1 MQKLTRKKRR
11 KITKLLYEKESY
23 LIRGACFDLYK
34 ELGNGHKESVYQKG
48 LFHLLK
54 EKDLIVEKEKRIPVK
69 IDGVCLGNYTPDFV
83 INDLILVELKAK
95 SFTTVQDKKQFW
107 HYLKATEYKLGLLI
121 NFGKP
126 GGVEIIRRVYDTARK
141 GVPRSRSRRK

>member
-1 MQKLTRKKRR
+1 MPKTF
-11 KITKLLYEKESY
+11 TKLLYEKESY

-48 LFHLLK
+48 LAVYFK
-54 EKDLIVEKEKRIPVK
+54 EKGLDAEREKRITVR
-69 IDGVCLGNYTPDFV
+69 ILNQSLGNYTPDFV
-83 INDLILVELKAK
+83 INNLILIEAKAK
-95 SFTTVQDKKQFW
+95 SYITIQDKKQFW
-107 HYLKATEYKLGLLI
+107 HYLKATDYKLGFLV

-141 GVPRSRSRRK
+141 